1 MSKQANM
8 QKVFEELTNLK
19 QSPLYDERVRNGY
32 VPVIGSGSLDAQVMF
47 VGEAPG
53 KNEAVSGTP
62 FCGASGK
69 VLDQLLAHVGMRR
82 DDVYITNIVKDRPS
96 DNRDP
101 KPDEIALYAP
111 FLIRQIEIIQPS
123 VIATLGRFS
132 MEFVMR
138 HYGLGEEV
146 ESISSLHGKV
156 FNVQTDYGELLII
169 PLFHPAVAVYG
180 RTRMGELMK
189 DMEALKKI
197 LDNLQ

>member
-1 MSKQANM
+1 MSKLVEM
-8 QKVFEELTNLK
+8 EKIRDEVTGLK
-19 QSPLYDERVRNGY
+19 NSPLYDERVRNGY
-32 VPVIGSGSLDAQVMF
+32 VPVIGEGSLDAQVVF

-82 DDVYITNIVKDRPS
+82 EDVYITNIVKDRPT

-101 KPDEIALYAP
+101 RSDEIALYAP
-111 FLIRQIEIIQPS
+111 FLIRQIEIIQPC

-132 MEFVMR
+132 MEFIMR
-138 HYGLGEEV
+138 HYGLESEV
-146 ESISSLHGKV
+146 QSISSLHGKV
-156 FNVQTDYGELLII
+156 FKIQTSKGDLSII

-180 RTRMGELMK
+180 RTRMGELMT
-189 DMEALKKI
+189 DMETLKQN